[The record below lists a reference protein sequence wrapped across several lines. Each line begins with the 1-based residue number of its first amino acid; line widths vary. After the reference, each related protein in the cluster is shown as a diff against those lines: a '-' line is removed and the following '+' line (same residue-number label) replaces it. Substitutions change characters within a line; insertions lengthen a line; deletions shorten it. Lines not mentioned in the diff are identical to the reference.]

1 MEVTQGF
8 SVRVMKGVSYRFED
22 FEAATEKRESPLD
35 TGHFILTNKRLIFSG
50 TKKTLDVALTKITSA
65 KPLENGIIIDITAKR
80 NVLYGS

>member
-8 SVRVMKGVSYRFED
+8 SVRVMKGVSYRFGD
-22 FEAATEKRESPLD
+22 FEAAAEKRVSPLD

>member
-22 FEAATEKRESPLD
+22 FEAATEKRECPLD

-50 TKKTLDVALTKITSA
+50 TKKH
-65 KPLENGIIIDITAKR
+65 
-80 NVLYGS
+80 